1 MRRTVKKTSPTNL
14 GFALLGLVHKE
25 PMSGYDLRK
34 VFAET
39 ALGNYSSSP
48 GAIYPALARLEKQG
62 LVSGKEDRSTSLR
75 PKKIYRPSA
84 EGKKVFKAWLSQA
97 VTKHDINHNFDE
109 LMLRFAFHDVLDN
122 NKATR
127 RFLQEL
133 ADGLD
138 ELVMELV
145 AQRKM
150 IPETS
155 PVQTRLALEAGLEQC
170 RASARWAR
178 KSMRHFQ
185 DDQDDA
191 L

>member
-1 MRRTVKKTSPTNL
+1 MNTAATTNL
-14 GFALLGLVHKE
+14 GFALLGLVHKS

-62 LVSGKEDRSTSLR
+62 LVTGKEDRSKSLR

-84 EGKKVFKAWLSQA
+84 KGRRLLKAWLSQP
-97 VTKHDINHNFDE
+97 VSKDDVNRNYDE
-109 LMLRFAFHDVLDN
+109 LMLRFAFHDVLDDRD
-122 NKATR
+122 ATR

-133 ADGLD
+133 CGGLEEAIND
-138 ELVMELV
+138 LA

-150 IPETS
+150 FPETAPIQS
-155 PVQTRLALEAGLEQC
+155 RLALEAGLEQL

-178 KSMRHFQ
+178 KSIRYFSEV
-185 DDQDDA
+185 
-191 L
+191 